1 MSEIFSFCFLFPFL
15 QTQIQ
20 NMKDLNTGIDCS
32 VGDFNSAAGILDD
45 LANIIQDVGINE
57 LKNQLG
63 VDIDFNAIGQ
73 Y

>member
-1 MSEIFSFCFLFPFL
+1 
-15 QTQIQ
+15 
-20 NMKDLNTGIDCS
+20 MKDLNTGIDCS

>member
-1 MSEIFSFCFLFPFL
+1 
-15 QTQIQ
+15 
-20 NMKDLNTGIDCS
+20 MKDLNTGIDCS

-57 LKNQLG
+57 LKKQLG
-63 VDIDFNAIGQ
+63 VDIDFNAISQ